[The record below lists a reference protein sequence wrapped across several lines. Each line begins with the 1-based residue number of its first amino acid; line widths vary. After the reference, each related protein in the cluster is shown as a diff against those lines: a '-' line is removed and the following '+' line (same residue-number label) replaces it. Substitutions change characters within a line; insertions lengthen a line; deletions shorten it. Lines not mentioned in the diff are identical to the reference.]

1 MSSNAQQAPRHI
13 LFNAFDMNCVAHQ
26 SPGLWRHPQDKA
38 RDYNTIGYWTHLA
51 KTLEKGLFDG
61 VFIADVL
68 GTYDVYGGS
77 NEAPLLTG
85 AQVPVNDPA
94 LLISAMAAVTEHL
107 GFGVTAGTAYE
118 HPYPFARRLAT
129 LDHLTQGR
137 VGWNVVTGYLPSAAQ
152 NMGNDDQM
160 EHDER
165 YNHADEYLEVI
176 YKLLEGSWEDDAVQ
190 YNKETGV
197 FTDASKVHPIKHEG
211 KYFKVPGIAITE
223 PSVQRTPVIFQAGAS
238 PRGKAFAG
246 THAEAVFVNNNTVE
260 SLKETVKSIRENA
273 VAAGRDPYDI
283 RIFTMQTI
291 ITGATDEE
299 AQAKYQEYLKYADP
313 KGALVLLS
321 GWMGVDLSK
330 YDLDDPIGDV
340 ESNAIQSLVT
350 SLQAGTGAGEEPW
363 TVRKLSEWV
372 GVGGFGPTIV
382 GSGATVAEELIR
394 WQRETDVDGFNLA
407 YAITPGTFED
417 IVEYVVPELQARGA
431 YKTEY
436 TEGSLRNKLFGE
448 GDRVKDTHPAA
459 GYSLSRALVS

>member
-1 MSSNAQQAPRHI
+1 MSTNAQQASRQI

-26 SPGLWRHPQDKA
+26 SPGLWRHPEDKA

-129 LDHLTQGR
+129 LDHLTNGR

-160 EHDER
+160 AHDER
-165 YNHADEYLEVI
+165 YDHADEYLEVI

-190 YNKETGV
+190 YNKQTGV
-197 FTDASKVHPIKHEG
+197 FTDPTKVHPIKHEG

-246 THAEAVFVNNNTVE
+246 KHAEAVFVNNNTIE
-260 SLKETVKSIRENA
+260 TLKSTVASIRENA

-299 AQAKYQEYLKYADP
+299 AQAKYEEYVKSADP

-350 SLQAGTGAGEEPW
+350 SLQTGTADNEPW

-372 GVGGFGPTIV
+372 GVGGFGPTLV

-436 TEGSLRNKLFGE
+436 TDGSLRNKLFGE
-448 GDRVKDTHPAA
+448 GDKVKDTHPAA
-459 GYSLSRALVS
+459 CYSLARSLVS

>member
-26 SPGLWRHPQDKA
+26 SPGLWRHPADKA

-190 YNKETGV
+190 YNKETGI
-197 FTDASKVHPIKHEG
+197 FTDASKVHPIKHES

-459 GYSLSRALVS
+459 GYSLSRSLVS